1 MVILFVHNYY
11 QREGGEDAGVRQERD
26 LLAAAGHR
34 IVEYSRC
41 SGEIALNGISSRIKL
56 GAGALWSSRTHS
68 ELRSLI
74 AKERPEVAYIH
85 NTVPLISPS
94 AYFACAEAGVP
105 VIQTLHNYRFLCPAS
120 TFLRQG
126 QICEECVTSTL
137 FRSVWHGCYRDSA
150 SASATLALMLASQ
163 RVLGTWQEKVACY
176 IARTEFARKK
186 FIEGGLPAERIV
198 VKPCFVNPD
207 PGPRTGSGDTV
218 LFLGRLSPEKGLRS
232 LITAWEH
239 LGGNVPL
246 RMGGSVPLRI
256 AGDGPLRKELE
267 AEVERR
273 GLVGVKVLGRV
284 PEADLLA
291 EMKRARFLVF
301 PSEWYEGLPLTIAE
315 AFASGV
321 PVVTSRIGSMIELV
335 EDGRTGLHFNP
346 NDPADM
352 AAKVEWAWSHPKE
365 MEEMGRAA
373 RREYET
379 KYTPEINYMRLM
391 EICERAIGNGN
402 GKTETLAAAAG
413 ARGD

>member
-56 GAGALWSSRTHS
+56 GAGALWSRRTYS

-74 AKERPEVAYIH
+74 AKERPEVAFIH

-105 VIQTLHNYRFLCPAS
+105 VVQTLHNFRFLCPAG
-120 TFLRQG
+120 TFLREG
-126 QICEECVTSTL
+126 KICEECVTS
-137 FRSVWHGCYRDSA
+137 SVFHSVRYACYQDSV
-150 SASATLALMLASQ
+150 SASATLALMLTSQ
-163 RVLGTWQEKVACY
+163 RSLGTWNEKVSCY

-198 VKPCFVNPD
+198 VKPCFVHPD
-207 PGPRTGSGDTV
+207 PGSREGAGDTV
-218 LFLGRLSPEKGLRS
+218 LFLGRLVPEKGVRTL
-232 LITAWEH
+232 LAAWER
-239 LGGNVPL
+239 LDG
-246 RMGGSVPLRI
+246 RVPLRI
-256 AGDGPLRKELE
+256 AGDGPLRGEME
-267 AEVERR
+267 REVERR
-273 GLVGVKVLGRV
+273 HIAGVKVLGRV
-284 PEADLLA
+284 PGTELVA

-315 AFASGV
+315 AFACGV
-321 PVVTSRIGSMIELV
+321 PVVASRIGSMVELV
-335 EDGRTGLHFNP
+335 EDGRTGLHFTP
-346 NDPADM
+346 GDPADL
-352 AAKVEWAWSHPKE
+352 AAKVEWAWAHPQE
-365 MEEMGRAA
+365 MAGMGRAA

-379 KYTPEINYMRLM
+379 KYTPEINYAQLM
-391 EICERAIGNGN
+391 EICQRVIGSGNGN
-402 GKTETLAAAAG
+402 AETFAAAAAG
-413 ARGD
+413 RGA

>member
-105 VIQTLHNYRFLCPAS
+105 VVQTLHNYRFLCPAG
-120 TFLRQG
+120 TFLREG
-126 QICEECVTSTL
+126 KICEECVTSTL
-137 FRSVWHGCYRDSA
+137 FRSVRYGCYQDSVA
-150 SASATLALMLASQ
+150 ASATLSLMLATQ
-163 RVLGTWQEKVACY
+163 RALGTWNGKVACY

-186 FIEGGLPAERIV
+186 FIEGGLPAERIL
-198 VKPCFVNPD
+198 VKPCFVHPD
-207 PGPRTGSGDTV
+207 PGPRAGSGDSV

-232 LITAWEH
+232 LIAAWEH
-239 LGGNVPL
+239 LDGTI
-246 RMGGSVPLRI
+246 PLRI
-256 AGDGPLRKELE
+256 AGDGPLREELD
-267 AEVERR
+267 AEIDRR
-273 GLVGVKVLGRV
+273 RIAGVKVLGRV
-284 PEADLLA
+284 PDADLLA
-291 EMKRARFLVF
+291 EMKRARFLVL

-315 AFASGV
+315 AFACGV
-321 PVVTSRIGSMIELV
+321 PVVASRIGSMIELV
-335 EDGRTGLHFNP
+335 EDGVTGLHFMP
-346 NDPADM
+346 GDATDL

-365 MEEMGRAA
+365 MEEMGHAV

-379 KYTPEINYMRLM
+379 KYTPEINYMRLK
-391 EICERAIGNGN
+391 EIYERAIGN
-402 GKTETLAAAAG
+402 
-413 ARGD
+413 